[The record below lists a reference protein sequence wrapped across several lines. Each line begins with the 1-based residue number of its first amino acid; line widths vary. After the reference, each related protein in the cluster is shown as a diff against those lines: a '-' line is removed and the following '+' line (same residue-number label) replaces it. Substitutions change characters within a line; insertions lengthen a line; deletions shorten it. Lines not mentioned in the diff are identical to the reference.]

1 MKINI
6 RNSSEFNRLLTAL
19 VDELIDA
26 QIHFTLYENLVAAM
40 PEYHSEFNE
49 SWTFWS
55 LTLEAHLDSAIL
67 RLAKSYDQYGKRTL
81 NLPNLLETI
90 KANLHLFAEQNF
102 RERLK
107 DNSFVDSLAAMPRTP
122 DAAQLDEDIAS
133 VSPPNPRVKKLI
145 LWRNNFYAHRS
156 VDHVLNPN
164 GFASITPLTVQDI
177 GTLLANGV
185 TIVNRYNGLFSAT
198 FTSTNI
204 VGRSDYVNLL
214 QSVRESLNAREARIQ
229 EEIKHFS

>member
-1 MKINI
+1 MKITI

-40 PEYHSEFNE
+40 PQYRSEFNE

-67 RLAKSYDQYGKRTL
+67 RLAKSYDQYGRRTL
-81 NLPNLLETI
+81 NLPNLLDTI
-90 KANLHLFAEQNF
+90 KANLDLFAEQNF

-107 DNSFVDSLAAMPRTP
+107 DNPFVDSLAAIPRVP
-122 DAAQLDEDIAS
+122 DAAQLNEDIRS
-133 VSPPNPRVKKLI
+133 VSPTNPLVKKL
-145 LWRNNFYAHRS
+145 LKWRNNFYAHRN
-156 VDHVLNPN
+156 VDHALNPH
-164 GFASITPLTVQDI
+164 GFASSTPLTVQDI

-185 TIVNRYNGLFSAT
+185 RIINRYNGLFSAT
-198 FTSTNI
+198 STSTNI
-204 VGRSDYVNLL
+204 VGRNDYVNLL

-229 EEIKHFS
+229 EEIERFS